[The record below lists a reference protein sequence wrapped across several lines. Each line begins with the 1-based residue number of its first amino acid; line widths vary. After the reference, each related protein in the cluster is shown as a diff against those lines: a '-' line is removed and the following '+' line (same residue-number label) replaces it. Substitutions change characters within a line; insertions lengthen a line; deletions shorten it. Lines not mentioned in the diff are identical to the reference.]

1 VIVTCFNYGRY
12 LEEAVASARSQAGGP
27 PQVVVVDDGST
38 DPQTLDVLAR
48 LDRDIDLVRQ
58 PNAGVGAARNVG
70 LSRAK
75 TPYLLVLDA
84 DDRLTE
90 DALLALKEPLERNPA
105 LGFAY
110 GRARFFEEW
119 EGTLTFPPYDPY
131 RLLYR
136 HTIGLTALMRK
147 EVAEATGGFDEQFEH
162 FEDWEFWL
170 NALAHGWRG
179 FQVDS
184 VTLEYRRH
192 GTSKLRIDR
201 RGYRRTLHELRHK
214 HGQLYS
220 DPAIARES
228 ELGPLGRAAYRYFW
242 GFRPVPARVEQA
254 AHSLLWSRRRGR

>member
-12 LEEAVASARSQAGGP
+12 LEEAVESVLSQAGGA

-38 DPQTLDVLAR
+38 DPRTLEVLAD
-48 LDRDIDLVRQ
+48 LDQSIDLIRQ
-58 PNAGVGAARNVG
+58 ENAGVGAARNAG
-70 LSRAK
+70 LGRAN

-84 DDRLTE
+84 DDRLTQ
-90 DALLALKEPLERNPA
+90 DALRILKAPLGRDSS

-119 EGTLTFPPYDPY
+119 EGTLSFPPYDPY

-136 HTIGLTALMRK
+136 HTIGLSALMRK
-147 EVAEATGGFDEQFEH
+147 EVAEATGGFDERFEH

-170 NALAHGWRG
+170 NALEHGWRG
-179 FQVDS
+179 IQVDS
-184 VTLEYRRH
+184 ITLEYRRH
-192 GTSKLRIDR
+192 GTTKLRADR

-214 HGQLYS
+214 HARLYS

-242 GFRPVPARVEQA
+242 GFRPIPAPVEHA
-254 AHSLLWSRRRGR
+254 THALLWGRGRSR